1 MPSVTFNLNGQ
12 ITAASYEPG
21 MHFLDVLREE
31 CGVVSAKDGCA
42 PEGTCGCC
50 LVLIDGHPALAC
62 LRKPEQMAGHNVV
75 TVEGLADDTR
85 RILGE
90 AFVLEG
96 GVQCGFCIPGIVIRA
111 ASLMRR
117 GVTSDRRAVA
127 KALDGH
133 LCRCTGYGRI
143 IDAIQTAGDAC
154 RNGGRLPR
162 SEPRRHLFF
171 GEEFGLSRNP
181 AFVKGNGANNTVR
194 LKADTTDTPEVRLK
208 ADATLSDAP
217 LVSGFSRTKGN
228 GNGIGTCT
236 PRLGGLEQSLG
247 ERPFVGDLFVPG
259 MLHGAVVLSK
269 HPRARVLAIRTSA
282 AAAMPGVV
290 RVFTAADVPGG
301 RGTGLNV
308 PDLPVF
314 VAVGET
320 TCCVGDFL
328 AMAVADTAFHARQAT
343 GKIDVDY
350 EVLEPVTD
358 PVAAL
363 APGAPQVHSGD
374 TLYAAPNLVETTAFS
389 RGNVDAAL
397 AASAHVIEETFVTQ
411 PVEPA
416 FLEPEACL
424 AVPQGNGIK
433 VHTQSQGSVFDHLQ
447 IARVLNL
454 PPGDV
459 EIVLA
464 ASGGAFGAKEELSIQ
479 AQTAVAALLL
489 GRPVK
494 TVLTR
499 AQSTQH
505 HVKRHPMT
513 LKYTVGADAG
523 GHLLAVR
530 ARILGDAGG
539 YAGTSGKCLLR
550 AACHSCGPYRVP
562 NVDVESK
569 AVYTNNPTSGAMRG
583 FGSNQAQF
591 AMEGVMDRLAEK
603 VGVDGWDIRERNIL
617 NPGDAFGTGQIMR
630 ESVRGMRASLEAVKK
645 VYKTAKFKGIGC
657 GIKSTGL
664 GNGTIEGGHIVI
676 RVVEGGPTSRSRPRS
691 GGAEAFGGGAR
702 VEILNG
708 YTEMGQGVYT
718 ATMQAV
724 CEETRLPADIMTVR
738 WDRELGNRCG
748 ETWASRATTLSCA
761 AAQEAARKLAADLD
775 ESVRLKPDTTYEDAL
790 GQLVGREYA
799 GEYVCNFTTRPGTPE
814 AVTNPTTHL
823 TFSYST
829 QVVILGD
836 DGRLERVVAAHD
848 VGRAINPRLCAEQ
861 MEGGVHM
868 GLGYALSETFTSTD
882 GTPDSLSLRDLGIVR
897 AKHMPKVDVILIEV
911 PDEVGGYGAKGVG
924 EIGCVATAG
933 AVAGALHS
941 HDGVRRFRLPMD
953 DSAAA
958 ATSIPKS
965 RHAGS

>member
-1 MPSVTFNLNGQ
+1 
-12 ITAASYEPG
+12 

-31 CGVVSAKDGCA
+31 CGVVSVKDGCA

-50 LVLIDGHPALAC
+50 LILVDGHPALSC
-62 LRKPEQMAGHNVV
+62 LRKPEQMEGRDVV
-75 TVEGLADDTR
+75 TVEGLPEDTR
-85 RILGE
+85 RIVSE

-96 GVQCGFCIPGIVIRA
+96 GVQCGFCIPGIVVRA
-111 ASLMRR
+111 ASLMQH
-117 GVTSDRRAVA
+117 GKTGDRRAVA

-154 RNGGRLPR
+154 RNGGRLP
-162 SEPRRHLFF
+162 SSAPRRHSFF
-171 GEEFGLSRNP
+171 GEEFGLTRNP
-181 AFVKGNGANNTVR
+181 AFAKGNG
-194 LKADTTDTPEVRLK
+194 
-208 ADATLSDAP
+208 S
-217 LVSGFSRTKGN
+217 N
-228 GNGIGTCT
+228 GGGIGSSAA
-236 PRLGGLEQSLG
+236 RLGGLQQSLG
-247 ERPFVGDLFVPG
+247 ETPFVDDMRAPG
-259 MLHGAVVLSK
+259 MLHGAMVLSD
-269 HPRARVLAIRTSA
+269 HPRAKVLAIRTSA
-282 AAAMPGVV
+282 AAAMRGVV
-290 RVFTAADVPGG
+290 RILTAADVPGQ

-328 AMAVADTAFHARQAT
+328 AMVVADTMFHARRAAEHVE
-343 GKIDVDY
+343 VDY
-350 EVLEPVTD
+350 DVLEPVTD
-358 PVAAL
+358 PFAAL
-363 APGAPQVHSGD
+363 EPGAAQVHAPGNLHV
-374 TLYAAPNLVETTAFS
+374 APNLIETTAFS
-389 RGNVDAAL
+389 RGDVDGAL
-397 AASAHVIEETFVTQ
+397 AAATHVIQQTFATQ
-411 PVEPA
+411 AIDPA

-424 AVPQGNGIK
+424 ALPQGKGVK
-433 VHTQSQGSVFDHLQ
+433 VHSQSQGSGFDQKQ
-447 IARVLNL
+447 IAAVLKL
-454 PPGDV
+454 PLEEV
-459 EIVLA
+459 EIALA

-479 AQTAVAALLL
+479 AQTALAAHLLQ
-489 GRPVK
+489 RPVK

-499 AQSTQH
+499 PQSTQH

-513 LKYTVGADAG
+513 LTLTVGADADG
-523 GHLLAVR
+523 QLLALR
-530 ARILGDAGG
+530 SRIVGDAGG

-550 AACHSCGPYRVP
+550 AACHSCGPYRVA
-562 NVDVESK
+562 NVDISSS

-591 AMEGVMDRLAEK
+591 AMEGVMDLLAEK

-617 NPGDAFGTGQIMR
+617 NPGDAFATGQIMR
-630 ESVRGMRASLEAVKK
+630 ESVRGMRVSLEAVKEL
-645 VYKTAKFKGIGC
+645 YKTAKYKGIGC

-664 GNGTIEGGHIVI
+664 GNGTIEGGYIVI
-676 RVVEGGPTSRSRPRS
+676 RVADGPRL
-691 GGAEAFGGGAR
+691 
-702 VEILNG
+702 EILNG

-724 CEETRLPADIMTVR
+724 CEETGLPADIMTVR
-738 WDRELGNRCG
+738 WDKDLGNKCG

-775 ESVRLKPDTTYEDAL
+775 ERVRLPAPRSTAGKPDTTYEDAL
-790 GQLVGREYA
+790 EQLVGREYT

-814 AVTNPTTHL
+814 AVLNPTTHL

-829 QVVILGD
+829 QLVILGD

-868 GLGYALSETFTSTD
+868 GLGYALSENFASTN
-882 GTPDSLSLRDLGIVR
+882 GTPDSLLLRDFGIVR
-897 AKHMPKVDVILIEV
+897 AKDMPQVDVILIEV

-941 HDGVRRFRLPMD
+941 FDRVRRFRLPMD

-958 ATSIPKS
+958 APSVPKS
-965 RHAGS
+965 RHASSMR

>member
-1 MPSVTFNLNGQ
+1 MPRITFTLNGRA
-12 ITAASYEPG
+12 TEADYEPG
-21 MHFLDVLREE
+21 MQFLEVLRDE
-31 CGVVSAKDGCA
+31 CGILSAKNGCA

-50 LVLIDGHPALAC
+50 LVMIDGHPALSC
-62 LRKPEQMAGHNVV
+62 LRKPEQMAGRDVV

-111 ASLMRR
+111 ASLMRQ
-117 GVTSDRRAVA
+117 GLTGDRRAVA

-143 IDAIQTAGDAC
+143 IDAIQTAGEAC
-154 RNGGRLPR
+154 ANGSRLTR

-181 AFVKGNGANNTVR
+181 AFANSN
-194 LKADTTDTPEVRLK
+194 
-208 ADATLSDAP
+208 S
-217 LVSGFSRTKGN
+217 N
-228 GNGIGTCT
+228 GNGKGNANGIGSSAA
-236 PRLGGLEQSLG
+236 RLGGLEQTLG
-247 ERPFVGDLFVPG
+247 EKPFVDDMFVPG

-269 HPRARVLAIRTSA
+269 HPRAKVLAIHTSA

-308 PDLPVF
+308 PDLPIF

-328 AMAVADTAFHARQAT
+328 AMVVADTAFHARQAAEHV
-343 GKIDVDY
+343 DVDY

-363 APGAPQVHSGD
+363 APDAPQVHSSD
-374 TLYAAPNLVETTAFS
+374 TLFTSPNLIDTTAFT
-389 RGNVDAAL
+389 RGDVAAAL
-397 AASAHVIEETFVTQ
+397 AASAHVVEETFATQ
-411 PVEPA
+411 AIEPA

-424 AVPQGNGIK
+424 ALPQGNGVK
-433 VHTQSQGSVFDHLQ
+433 VHSESQGSTFDQRQ
-447 IARVLNL
+447 IASILNIS
-454 PPGDV
+454 PDDV

-479 AQTAVAALLL
+479 GQTALAAFLL

-513 LKYTVGADAG
+513 LQYTVGADAD

-530 ARILGDAGG
+530 ARIIGDAGG

-562 NVDVESK
+562 NVDIESK

-591 AMEGVMDRLAEK
+591 AMEGIMDRLAEK
-603 VGVDGWDIRERNIL
+603 VGVDGWDIRERNVL
-617 NPGDAFGTGQIMR
+617 NPGDAFATGQIMR
-630 ESVRGMRASLEAVKK
+630 ESVRGMRVSLEAVKTL
-645 VYKTAKFKGIGC
+645 YKSAKFKGVGC

-664 GNGTIEGGHIVI
+664 GNGTIEGGHIII
-676 RVVEGGPTSRSRPRS
+676 RVVEGPGPRL
-691 GGAEAFGGGAR
+691 
-702 VEILNG
+702 EILNG

-724 CEETRLPADIMTVR
+724 CEETGLPADIMTVR
-738 WDRELGNRCG
+738 WDKELGNKCG

-761 AAQEAARKLAADLD
+761 AAQVAAQKLAADLA
-775 ESVRLKPDTTYEDAL
+775 EQARLVPDSTDKGAL
-790 GQLVGREYA
+790 SQLVGREYA

-814 AVTNPTTHL
+814 AVLNPTTHL

-829 QVVILGD
+829 QLVILD
-836 DGRLERVVAAHD
+836 DEGRLDRVVAAHD

-868 GLGYALSETFTSTD
+868 GLGYALAENFTSTN
-882 GTPDSLSLRDLGIVR
+882 GVPDSLLLRDSGIVR
-897 AKHMPKVDVILIEV
+897 AKHMPHVDVILIEV
-911 PDEVGGYGAKGVG
+911 PDEIGGYGAKGVG

-933 AVAGALHS
+933 AVAGALHAY
-941 HDGVRRFRLPMD
+941 DGIRRARLPMD

-958 ATSIPKS
+958 APSVPKS
-965 RHAGS
+965 RRANTIR